1 MVFKYLFS
9 ESNVINSLL
18 QVTSKTSVKLRYE
31 SEKLKT
37 EYQSRKYHF
46 HVLCFYEDDSEIEY
60 HSRTMFQCLRAILLG
75 IGVSGRP
82 NQY

>member
-46 HVLCFYEDDSEIEY
+46 HDLCFYEDD
-60 HSRTMFQCLRAILLG
+60 
-75 IGVSGRP
+75 
-82 NQY
+82 